1 MRSVSRCEPCADA
14 LENVRQRERR
24 DRYNATHPDVVSC
37 TDCGV
42 SWTRTV
48 GRSRKCDACRAAR
61 ERKRKERKAEA
72 VRAKMAAKRPVVPS
86 KPVAVRTA
94 WALVP
99 SLATGAEERRQ
110 VSVLSRVRVVC
121 GHTGLRL
128 VRVHVQGEA
137 TPRDIAV
144 ERIEEGGA

>member
-1 MRSVSRCEPCADA
+1 
-14 LENVRQRERR
+14 
-24 DRYNATHPDVVSC
+24 
-37 TDCGV
+37 
-42 SWTRTV
+42 
-48 GRSRKCDACRAAR
+48 
-61 ERKRKERKAEA
+61 
-72 VRAKMAAKRPVVPS
+72 MAAKRPVVPS

-110 VSVLSRVRVVC
+110 VAVLSRVRVVC